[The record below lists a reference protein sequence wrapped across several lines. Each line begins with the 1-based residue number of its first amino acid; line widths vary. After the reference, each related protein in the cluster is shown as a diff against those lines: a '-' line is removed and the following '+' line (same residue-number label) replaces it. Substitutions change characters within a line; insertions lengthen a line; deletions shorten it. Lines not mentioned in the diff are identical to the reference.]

1 MGTPVEGDDAVSV
14 RRQVRELLDR
24 VGDGVAPIV
33 QVDDDPGLRTVA
45 QRYEGQLDEKDLSA
59 LVELMR
65 RTMHAAPGVGLAAP
79 QIGVP
84 LQLAVIED
92 SAAVSEEIAATRERY
107 PQEFL
112 VIVNPTYAPSSLR
125 TADFPEGCLSVTGY
139 HAVVRRHA
147 DVTLRFTDLGGTS
160 RLAEFSGWPARIVQ
174 HETDH
179 LNGVLYVDKAEP
191 GTLTEIVDTPPVS
204 SQ

>member
-1 MGTPVEGDDAVSV
+1 MATPTEGDDASSLRIPVE
-14 RRQVRELLDR
+14 QLLDR
-24 VGDGVAPIV
+24 YGDGVAPIV
-33 QVDDDPGLRTVA
+33 QSGDPVLRSVA
-45 QRYEGQLDEKDLSA
+45 RQYEGQLDNEVLSA

-79 QIGVP
+79 QIGLPV
-84 LQLAVIED
+84 QLAVLED
-92 SAAVSEEIAATRERY
+92 SAAVGEEIASTRERY

-112 VIVNPTYAPSSLR
+112 VILNPTYAPASLR

-139 HAVVRRHA
+139 HAMVRRHA
-147 DVTLRFTDLGGTS
+147 DVTLRYIDLGGTS
-160 RLAEFSGWPARIVQ
+160 RLAEFTGWPARIVQ

-191 GTLTEIVDTPPVS
+191 GTLTEVTETPPVS

>member
-1 MGTPVEGDDAVSV
+1 MATPAEDAGASSLRGQVE
-14 RRQVRELLDR
+14 QLLDR
-24 VGDGVAPIV
+24 YGDGVAPIV
-33 QVDDDPGLRTVA
+33 QSGDPVLRSVA
-45 QRYEGQLDEKDLSA
+45 QEYDGQLDDETLSA

-79 QIGVP
+79 QIGLPV
-84 LQLAVIED
+84 QLAVIED
-92 SAAVSEEIAATRERY
+92 LFPVSEEIAITRERH

-112 VIVNPTYAPSSLR
+112 AILNPGYTPSSLR

-147 DVTLRFTDLGGTS
+147 DVTLRYTDLGGVS

-179 LNGVLYVDKAEP
+179 LNGILYVDKAEP

>member
-1 MGTPVEGDDAVSV
+1 MATPAEDAGASSLRGQVE
-14 RRQVRELLDR
+14 QLLDR
-24 VGDGVAPIV
+24 YGDGVAPIV
-33 QVDDDPGLRTVA
+33 QSGDPVLRSVA
-45 QRYEGQLDEKDLSA
+45 QEYDGQLDDETLSA

-79 QIGVP
+79 QIGLPV
-84 LQLAVIED
+84 QLAVIED
-92 SAAVSEEIAATRERY
+92 LFPVSEEIAITRERH

-112 VIVNPTYAPSSLR
+112 VIVNPTYTPSSLR

-147 DVTLRFTDLGGTS
+147 DVTLRYTDLGGTS

-179 LNGVLYVDKAEP
+179 LNGILYVDKAEP

>member
-1 MGTPVEGDDAVSV
+1 MATPSEGAGTSSLRVQVE
-14 RRQVRELLDR
+14 QLLDLY
-24 VGDGVAPIV
+24 GDGVAPIV
-33 QVDDDPGLRTVA
+33 QSGDPVLRSVA
-45 QRYEGQLDEKDLSA
+45 GQYEGQLEDEVLAA

-65 RTMHAAPGVGLAAP
+65 RTMYAAPGVGLAAP
-79 QIGVP
+79 QIGLPV
-84 LQLAVIED
+84 QLAVIED
-92 SAAVSEEIAATRERY
+92 SAAVSEEIAESRERY

-112 VIVNPTYAPSSLR
+112 VIVNPTYTPSSLR

-147 DVTLRFTDLGGTS
+147 DVTLRYTDLGGTS

-179 LNGVLYVDKAEP
+179 LNGILYVDKAEP

>member
-1 MGTPVEGDDAVSV
+1 MATAAEGADASSLRGQVE
-14 RRQVRELLDR
+14 QLLDR
-24 VGDGVAPIV
+24 HGDGVAPIV
-33 QVDDDPGLRTVA
+33 QSGDPVLRSVA
-45 QRYEGQLDEKDLSA
+45 QEYDGQLDDETLSA

-79 QIGVP
+79 QIGLPV
-84 LQLAVIED
+84 QLAVIED
-92 SAAVSEEIAATRERY
+92 LFPVSEEIAITRERH

-112 VIVNPTYAPSSLR
+112 AVLNPTYTPSSLR

-139 HAVVRRHA
+139 HAIVRRHA
-147 DVTLRFTDLGGTS
+147 DVTLRYTDLGGIS
-160 RLAEFSGWPARIVQ
+160 RLAEFSGWPARIAQ